1 MNSMNAVDTNI
12 LLYAVDNNE
21 QVKQD
26 KAQALLGQLVA
37 GGKTTVLVWQVLVE
51 TVNQL
56 RRWHSLG
63 ELSATEFEQHV
74 KTFRNLFPL
83 SAPSLAALDHALDFG
98 NRYSLSFWDSM
109 ILGGCQAASV
119 DTLYTEDMGSPR
131 AIDSIQLINPLI

>member
-12 LLYAVDNNE
+12 LVYAVDDNE
-21 QVKQD
+21 PVKQG
-26 KAQALLGQLVA
+26 KAQTLIGQLVA
-37 GGKTTVLVWQVLVE
+37 GSTPTVLLWQVIAE
-51 TVNQL
+51 TMNQL
-56 RRWHSLG
+56 HRWQRLG

-109 ILGGCQAASV
+109 ILGACKEAGV
-119 DTLYTEDMGSPR
+119 DSLYTEEMGSPR
-131 AIDSIQLINPLI
+131 A

>member
-1 MNSMNAVDTNI
+1 MNAVDTNI
-12 LLYAVDNNE
+12 LVYAVDDNE
-21 QVKQD
+21 PVKQG
-26 KAQALLGQLVA
+26 KAQTLIGQLVA
-37 GGKTTVLVWQVLVE
+37 GSKPTVLLWQVIVE

-56 RRWHSLG
+56 RRWQTLG
-63 ELSATEFEQHV
+63 ELSAAEFEQHV

-109 ILGGCQAASV
+109 ILGACKEASV

-131 AIDSIQLINPLI
+131 AIDNIQLINPLI